1 MITSTAF
8 LLSLGDGDQ
17 APSAKDPTSAGRITG
32 GTSVTASPFSGEA
45 SELPRKSMESIEI
58 GRVVPALACMD
69 GVAQF
74 WQAWIRTRG
83 RDFGGLRRTS
93 TAALKA
99 VAQSAK

>member
-1 MITSTAF
+1 
-8 LLSLGDGDQ
+8 
-17 APSAKDPTSAGRITG
+17 
-32 GTSVTASPFSGEA
+32 
-45 SELPRKSMESIEI
+45 MESIEI